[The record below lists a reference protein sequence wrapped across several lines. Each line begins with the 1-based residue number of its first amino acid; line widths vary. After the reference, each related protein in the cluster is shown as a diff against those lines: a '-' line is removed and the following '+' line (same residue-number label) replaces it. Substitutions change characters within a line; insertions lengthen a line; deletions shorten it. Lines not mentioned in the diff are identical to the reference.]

1 MKIQVVAFISNNGYL
16 LLRPEY
22 KTNSDIGFGKYS
34 FGTLQEQADF
44 ILHKES
50 SLISL
55 LEERR
60 QCSETNY
67 LVETTSDTLD
77 LIKGLFLYRLV
88 DELILYR
95 IPCPEKHSF
104 HWQDLVSISDWV
116 LVKETS
122 KKNGFYYLIYH
133 IIK

>member
-1 MKIQVVAFISNNGYL
+1 MKIQVVAFISSIGYL

-22 KTNSDIGFGKYS
+22 KTRFGPGKYS
-34 FGTLQEQADF
+34 LRALQERTDLM
-44 ILHKES
+44 LHKES
-50 SLISL
+50 SLVAL

-67 LVETTSDTLD
+67 LAETTSDTLD
-77 LIKGLFLYRLV
+77 LIKGLFLYRLA

-95 IPCPEKHSF
+95 IPCQDEHGIR
-104 HWQDLVSISDWV
+104 WQDLVNTSDWV

-122 KKNGFYYLIYH
+122 PKNGFHCLIYH
-133 IIK
+133 LIK